1 MPWKKIFGN
10 KGEAIHIRYDALW
23 KLHKYSKE
31 HTLFY
36 IYARFVFEIS
46 HMHFHFFPPFSL
58 LFTKVP
64 SDLCLFNNK
73 PMGLRDVKM
82 NKNHSMIDF
91 NSTVECNV

>member
-1 MPWKKIFGN
+1 MMLCENYISIPKSTHCFIFMPDLCLKYHICTFIFF
-10 KGEAIHIRYDALW
+10 L
-23 KLHKYSKE
+23 
-31 HTLFY
+31 
-36 IYARFVFEIS
+36 
-46 HMHFHFFPPFSL
+46 PFSL